1 MKQIF
6 VLTSVDEL
14 PTKTADN
21 TILVPIDD
29 TAHVSADDA
38 DDDVPVDDT
47 DGCWLMFVKRLPLEK
62 IIKKITN
69 NTDFLSFSMCDG

>member
-1 MKQIF
+1 MSIKAENWQLQLQSLWERICRKFKLKQIF

-47 DGCWLMFVKRLPLEK
+47 LVVG
-62 IIKKITN
+62 
-69 NTDFLSFSMCDG
+69 